1 MRVLFTTIAATGHFY
16 PLVPYAQEMQRRGHE
31 VQVAT
36 PEKMAPQ
43 IAAAGL
49 THLPVGGPSEEER
62 NGFFAQLS
70 HLPPP
75 ERAASV
81 SRDFFARLLPRK
93 ALPLLG
99 EFVDQWRPNLIVR
112 EAGEYG
118 AVIAAALSNTPHV
131 RVSVSNG
138 HTFANTI
145 EPIDALRREFG
156 LAPDQGAQLRS
167 ARAFSAFPASMEP
180 RNGDGAILPQFRV
193 STVVAAPS
201 SDKPE
206 WVTSDDRPRIY
217 LTFGTVMGSSPEAK
231 RVFRAALDAVGGS
244 DVSALMTTGPSMD
257 VSALGTIPA
266 NVTLK
271 EFVPQSEVFPHVD
284 AVLCH
289 GGSGSVVG
297 ALSAGLPLV
306 VTPIGA
312 DQPDNAR
319 AVNALGAGIAVDT
332 PDAEAMSAALRKV
345 MTDPTYRVAARKVA
359 SEIAAQP
366 GIEAAVDEMLNHA
379 RSLDDRG

>member
-1 MRVLFTTIAATGHFY
+1 MRVLFTTIAGTGHFN
-16 PLVPYAQEMQRRGHE
+16 PLVPYAQEMLRRGHE

-49 THLPVGGPSEEER
+49 THQLVGGPSEEER
-62 NGFFAQLS
+62 NVFFSQLS

-75 ERAASV
+75 ERAPFV
-81 SRDFFARLLPRK
+81 SREFFAGLLPRM
-93 ALPLLG
+93 ALPLLR
-99 EFVDQWRPNLIVR
+99 EFVDKWRPNLIVR

-118 AVIAAALSNTPHV
+118 AVIAGALSDTPHV
-131 RVSVSNG
+131 RISVSNG

-145 EPIDALRREFG
+145 EPIDSLRREFG
-156 LAPDQGAQLRS
+156 LGPDQGAQLRS

-180 RNGDGAILPQFRV
+180 PNGDGAILPQFRV

-201 SDKPE
+201 SGKPE
-206 WVTSDDRPRIY
+206 WATSDDRHRIY

-231 RVFRAALDAVGGS
+231 RVFRAALDAVSGS
-244 DVSALMTTGPSMD
+244 EVFALMTTGPSMD
-257 VSALGTIPA
+257 VNALGTIPA

-271 EFVPQSEVFPHVD
+271 EFVPQSEVFPHVE

-312 DQPDNAR
+312 DQPDNAE
-319 AVNALGAGIAVDT
+319 AVEVVGAGIAIHT
-332 PDAEAMSAALRKV
+332 PDAEGMSVALHKV
-345 MTDPTYRVAARKVA
+345 LTDPIYRVAARKIA
-359 SEIAAQP
+359 SEIAAQS

-379 RSLDDRG
+379 T